1 MNSHTLI
8 EPVHLL
14 QFQMSQ
20 PSKVYERYHF
30 FLKSHS
36 NERAAELTKDYCIE
50 TSFQTIDDQ
59 LACFEFLYMNDY
71 INDLETIL
79 HTKDNHAE
87 PSFLYEKLIK
97 RREKAFSLHEL
108 KEFESL
114 IFRHPSLK
122 CLHLFIMIYMY
133 YDLKMYTALDKYIDL
148 CCVHLL
154 AVREPLF
161 YYYMNL
167 RFDELS
173 FHHYWKTNNLILARK
188 YAYKY
193 ISKVIAP
200 RKLSSMHHNLSLTYV
215 FEDYDSSMYH
225 ADQALK
231 IAETHDFSSMTKIL
245 KNNTIPFIAAFHQ
258 RTENMT
264 TSDLVETA
272 HIALAENEWDKARA
286 ILTSL
291 PTLTPFQESYLG
303 LATQNSKIL
312 RHAHQRFLQ
321 ENGDLFFAMLPQLYL
336 KRLN

>member
-14 QFQMSQ
+14 QFQMNHS
-20 PSKVYERYHF
+20 SKVYERYHF

-36 NERAAELTKDYCIE
+36 NERAAELTKEYCMK
-50 TSFQTIDDQ
+50 TPFYTVDDQ

-71 INDLETIL
+71 IIELETIL
-79 HTKDNHAE
+79 HSKNNHPD
-87 PSFLYEKLIK
+87 PSSLYEMLIK

-108 KEFESL
+108 QEFEAL
-114 IFRHPSLK
+114 IFKHPSLK

-133 YDLKMYTALDKYIDL
+133 YDLKRYTALDKYIDL

-154 AVREPLF
+154 AVKEPLF

-188 YAYKY
+188 YAFKY
-193 ISKVIAP
+193 ISKAIAP
-200 RKLSSMHHNLSLTYV
+200 QNLSAMHLNLSLTYV

-231 IAETHDFSSMTKIL
+231 IADIHGLSSITKIL
-245 KNNTIPFIAAFHQ
+245 KNNTIPFIAAFHY
-258 RTENMT
+258 RTDNMT

-272 HIALAENEWDKARA
+272 HIALAENEWDKARS

-312 RHAHQRFLQ
+312 RRAHERFVE
-321 ENGDLFFAMLPQLYL
+321 ENGDLFFAMLPKLYL